1 MEKARLKRRCEPE
14 DLAGAILVP
23 GLGASLETG
32 QAIVVDGGLTL
43 RPLNPS
49 HGAASLRQPRRR
61 TPRRRG
67 AGAAEAKR
75 HQTSQGRLAWIK
87 APRPAAG

>member
-14 DLAGAILVP
+14 DLAGAIAFP
-23 GLGASLETG
+23 GLDGDG

-75 HQTSQGRLAWIK
+75 H
-87 APRPAAG
+87 